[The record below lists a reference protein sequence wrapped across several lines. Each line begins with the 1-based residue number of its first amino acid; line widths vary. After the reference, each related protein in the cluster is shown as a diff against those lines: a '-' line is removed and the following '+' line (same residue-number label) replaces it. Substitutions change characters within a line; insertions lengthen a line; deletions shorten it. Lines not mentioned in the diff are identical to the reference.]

1 MTVKKWAERALGGLM
16 ESEAGE
22 WVHEADYDALA
33 ARLAHAEACLAE
45 KHLRLAEAEALLTE
59 LNQRPRHFEGGVY
72 WLRTYTGD
80 YERIARIVA
89 PDSTSVEGKK

>member
-1 MTVKKWAERALGGLM
+1 MSDVCEYAELGEPVCPAAAER
-16 ESEAGE
+16 
-22 WVHEADYDALA
+22 DALRA
-33 ARLAHAEACLAE
+33 
-45 KHLRLAEAEALLTE
+45 RLAEAEALLTE

-89 PDSTSVEGKK
+89 PDSASVEGKK